1 VSSNPKDAVGQL
13 KPQLNLIPPSAQ
25 ILESVVMALGAEKY
39 GPFNWRESAVRSS
52 IYVAAA
58 MRHLLA
64 WADGQNEDP
73 ESGVSHLA
81 HVRACMGI
89 VLDAQSLGKLED
101 DRPKQSGEAAKLIEQ
116 HTKQD
121 PKPVEADP
129 PRIEFRTLG

>member
-39 GPFNWRESAVRSS
+39 GPFNWRESAVRAS

>member
-13 KPQLNLIPPSAQ
+13 KPQLNLIPASAQ

-39 GPFNWRESAVRSS
+39 GPFNWRESAVRAS

-129 PRIEFRTLG
+129 PRI

>member
-1 VSSNPKDAVGQL
+1 MSSNPKDAVGQL
-13 KPQLNLIPPSAQ
+13 KPQLNLIPASAQ

-39 GPFNWRESAVRSS
+39 GPFNWRESAVRAS

-129 PRIEFRTLG
+129 PRIGFRTLG

>member
-13 KPQLNLIPPSAQ
+13 KPQLNLIPASAQ

-129 PRIEFRTLG
+129 PFRTPE

>member
-39 GPFNWRESAVRSS
+39 GPFNWRESAVRAS

-64 WADGQNEDP
+64 WADGQNEDK

-89 VLDAQSLGKLED
+89 VLDAQSIGKLED